1 MTRLISLALA
11 ALIAAA
17 VGAQAAPAT
26 FFGEDLNNSGTTAL
40 KSTPNADAA
49 KAEFLSYLKGT
60 STENFESIKTG
71 TVVPLELTFNG
82 SAGKLTATLFGGG
95 GLVSTVTPGQTNSV
109 GRYATSGR
117 NFFEV
122 DAGSKNTFVTM
133 FGTPIAAFGFHGID
147 VGDFGGTLE
156 LDVAFDDDTVQ
167 TVNVPTTE
175 GSFGSTDGS
184 VFYFGYI
191 ADQASALIRSVA
203 FKTST
208 GQGDVFA
215 FDDFTIGDRAQVSEV
230 PMPSQ
235 VPVPGALP
243 LLASGIAAFAMLR
256 RRRAAITG

>member
-1 MTRLISLALA
+1 MTRLIALAIA

-17 VGAQAAPAT
+17 TGAQAAPAT

-40 KSTPNADAA
+40 KETPNADAA
-49 KAEFLSYLKGT
+49 KAAFLSYLKGT
-60 STENFESIKTG
+60 STEDFEALKTG
-71 TVVPLELTFNG
+71 TAVPLDLAFTG
-82 SAGKLTATLFGGG
+82 SAGTLTATLFGGG
-95 GLVSTVTPGQTNSV
+95 GIISTVTPGKTNSV
-109 GRYATSGR
+109 GRYATSGG

-122 DAGSKNTFVTM
+122 DAGSRNTFVTK

-156 LDVAFDDDTVQ
+156 LDVTFDNDRVETVK
-167 TVNVPTTE
+167 VPTTE
-175 GSFGSTDGS
+175 GSRASTDGS

-191 ADQASALIRSVA
+191 VDSASALISSVA

-230 PMPSQ
+230 PTPSE
-235 VPVPGALP
+235 VPVPAALP
-243 LLASGIAAFAMLR
+243 LLAAGLGALGLTR
-256 RRRAAITG
+256 RRRSAAA